1 MNKKRLHLI
10 VELLIIALSW
20 VSILLD
26 FSIIPILIIF
36 LGLVSIVLLVE
47 DKETVEPK
55 KIEEQRQKYER
66 ENNTLLKFIEECC
79 YINDE
84 SMPSLRLK
92 RSIFKEA
99 YDKYIKLNFNGRG
112 KINNI
117 DMNYLLQTYYDET
130 FIKSNGI
137 WYMKKILLLPEAKQE
152 LGIYENNEKIS
163 DF

>member
-55 KIEEQRQKYER
+55 KIEE
-66 ENNTLLKFIEECC
+66 ENYTE
-79 YINDE
+79 
-84 SMPSLRLK
+84 
-92 RSIFKEA
+92 IFK
-99 YDKYIKLNFNGRG
+99 
-112 KINNI
+112 
-117 DMNYLLQTYYDET
+117 M
-130 FIKSNGI
+130 
-137 WYMKKILLLPEAKQE
+137 IL
-152 LGIYENNEKIS
+152 
-163 DF
+163 